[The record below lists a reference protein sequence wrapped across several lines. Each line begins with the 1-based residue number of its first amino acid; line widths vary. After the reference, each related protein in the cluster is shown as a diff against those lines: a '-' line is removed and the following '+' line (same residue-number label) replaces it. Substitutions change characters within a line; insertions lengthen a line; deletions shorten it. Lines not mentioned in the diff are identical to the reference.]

1 LAKPKADAPDLLEQ
15 RLGHRFAD
23 RALYVTALTHSSAA
37 EGDAAADNE
46 RLEFLGD
53 RVLGL
58 ILVEELYRRLGSA
71 REGELARRLNALVRK
86 ETCAEVAR
94 ALGVAE
100 AMRAGRSVRRRALAE
115 SANVLGD
122 TCEALIGAIYLDGG
136 LEAARRMVLDQWR
149 PFLDRPAAGRK
160 DPKTTLQ
167 EWALAR
173 ALPVPSYRETGR
185 EGPDHSPAF
194 AVMVEVE
201 GHEPASGT
209 GRAKRQ
215 AEQAAAAAFM
225 QREGI
230 ADDDG

>member
-1 LAKPKADAPDLLEQ
+1 LARPKPDASETLEQ
-15 RLGHRFAD
+15 RLGYRFSD
-23 RALYVTALTHSSAA
+23 RSLYETALTHSSAA
-37 EGDAAADNE
+37 DGDAAADNE

-53 RVLGL
+53 RVLAL
-58 ILVEELYRRLGSA
+58 IMVEELYRRLGAA

-94 ALGVAE
+94 SLGVVE

-136 LEAARRMVLDQWR
+136 LEAARAMVLDQWR
-149 PFLDRPAAGRK
+149 PFLDRPAAARK
-160 DPKTTLQ
+160 DPKTALQ

-194 AVMVEVE
+194 AVRVDVE
-201 GHEPASGT
+201 GFAPAGGA
-209 GRAKRQ
+209 GRTKRQ

-225 QREGI
+225 EREGI
-230 ADDDG
+230 AHDDA

>member
-1 LAKPKADAPDLLEQ
+1 LARPKPDASETLEQ
-15 RLGHRFAD
+15 RLGYRFSD
-23 RALYVTALTHSSAA
+23 RSLYETALTHSSAA
-37 EGDAAADNE
+37 DGDAAADNE

-53 RVLGL
+53 RVLAL
-58 ILVEELYRRLGSA
+58 IMVEELYRRLGAA

-94 ALGVAE
+94 SLGVVE

-136 LEAARRMVLDQWR
+136 LEAARAMVLDQWR
-149 PFLDRPAAGRK
+149 PFLDRPAAARK
-160 DPKTTLQ
+160 DPKTALQ

-194 AVMVEVE
+194 AVRVDVE
-201 GHEPASGT
+201 GFAPAGGT
-209 GRAKRQ
+209 GRTKRQ

-225 QREGI
+225 EREGI
-230 ADDDG
+230 AHDDA

>member
-1 LAKPKADAPDLLEQ
+1 LARPKPDASETLEQ
-15 RLGHRFAD
+15 RLGHRFSD
-23 RALYVTALTHSSAA
+23 RTLYETALTHSSAA
-37 EGDAAADNE
+37 DGDAAADNE

-53 RVLGL
+53 RVLAL
-58 ILVEELYRRLGSA
+58 IMVEELYRRLGAA

-94 ALGVAE
+94 SLGVVE

-136 LEAARRMVLDQWR
+136 LEAARAMVLDQWR
-149 PFLDRPAAGRK
+149 PFLDRPAAARK
-160 DPKTTLQ
+160 DPKTALQ

-194 AVMVEVE
+194 AVRVDVE
-201 GHEPASGT
+201 GFAPAGGT
-209 GRAKRQ
+209 GRTKRQ

-225 QREGI
+225 EREGI
-230 ADDDG
+230 AHDDA

>member
-1 LAKPKADAPDLLEQ
+1 LARPKPDASETLEQ
-15 RLGHRFAD
+15 RLGYRFSD
-23 RALYVTALTHSSAA
+23 RSLYETALTHSSAA
-37 EGDAAADNE
+37 DGDAAADNE

-53 RVLGL
+53 RVLAL
-58 ILVEELYRRLGSA
+58 IMVEELYRQLGAA

-94 ALGVAE
+94 SLGVVE

-136 LEAARRMVLDQWR
+136 LEAARAMVLDQWR
-149 PFLDRPAAGRK
+149 PFLDRPAAARK
-160 DPKTTLQ
+160 DPKTALQ

-194 AVMVEVE
+194 AVRVDVE
-201 GHEPASGT
+201 GFAPAGGT
-209 GRAKRQ
+209 GRTKRQ

-225 QREGI
+225 EREGI
-230 ADDDG
+230 AHDDA

>member
-1 LAKPKADAPDLLEQ
+1 VLA
-15 RLGHRFAD
+15 
-23 RALYVTALTHSSAA
+23 
-37 EGDAAADNE
+37 
-46 RLEFLGD
+46 
-53 RVLGL
+53 L
-58 ILVEELYRRLGSA
+58 IVVEELYRTRGAA

-100 AMRAGRSVRRRALAE
+100 AMRAGRSVRRRSLAE

-136 LEAARRMVLDQWR
+136 LEAARAMVLDQWR
-149 PFLDRPAAGRK
+149 PFLDRPAAARK
-160 DPKTTLQ
+160 DPKTALQ

-194 AVMVEVE
+194 AVRVDVE
-201 GHEPASGT
+201 GFAPAGGT
-209 GRAKRQ
+209 GRTKRQ

-225 QREGI
+225 EREGI
-230 ADDDG
+230 AHDDA

>member
-1 LAKPKADAPDLLEQ
+1 MARGQPDASETLER
-15 RLGHRFAD
+15 RLGHRFRD
-23 RALYVTALTHSSAA
+23 RSLYERALTHSSAA
-37 EGDAAADNE
+37 EGIGAPDNE

-53 RVLGL
+53 RVLAL
-58 ILVEELYRRLGSA
+58 VIVEELFRTLGEA

-94 ALGVAE
+94 ALGVAG

-136 LEAARRMVLDQWR
+136 LEAARRMVLEWWR
-149 PFLDRPAAGRK
+149 PLLDRPAAARK
-160 DPKTTLQ
+160 DPKTALQ

-173 ALPVPSYRETGR
+173 ALPVPAYEETGR

-194 AVMVEVE
+194 AVTVTVA
-201 GHEPASGT
+201 GFAPAAGT
-209 GRAKRQ
+209 GRTKRQ
-215 AEQAAAAAFM
+215 AEQEAAAAFLA
-225 QREGI
+225 REGVHC
-230 ADDDG
+230 DD